1 VSMVAGARFRCRFS
15 LPFDCALSG
24 KVDSRLLLHPCFG
37 YEEISS
43 GLLAAAQSSLICL
56 EDLLSMSGPIISF
69 LFPAHVPL
77 VSAFIFVCSNLTLR
91 IVSLLAPK
99 QRIRGLSA

>member
-1 VSMVAGARFRCRFS
+1 MPSFVALRLCLVGKNGFSAARLF
-15 LPFDCALSG
+15 
-24 KVDSRLLLHPCFG
+24 HPCFG

-56 EDLLSMSGPIISF
+56 EDLLSKSEPIVSF

-77 VSAFIFVCSNLTLR
+77 VSAFIFACSSLTLR
-91 IVSLLAPK
+91 ILSLLARAADP
-99 QRIRGLSA
+99 RVERVDLRF